1 MIVMAIIASIAL
13 GYKTRINTGLFAI
26 AFAYLLGCFGLNL
39 EPAAVIS
46 LWPLHIFFII
56 FSVSIFYNFSIANG
70 TLEKLAGHLIIRC
83 QKHPHS
89 LPFAVFLSATL
100 IAGMGPGFYTVLAF
114 MAPLT
119 LLLCDKT
126 GMNRILGAMAVN
138 YGALAGAN
146 LMTSQ
151 SGIIFRELMQSA
163 GTIPET
169 AFVNSTGIF
178 IATIIIPI
186 VVITGF
192 ILLSKNKS
200 ELIFEADRPA
210 PFDKKQKTTLALV
223 AAMLGLVLLVPVLH
237 MLAPDNAPLT
247 FIYLKIDI
255 GLIAGIF
262 SVIALLLNL
271 ADEKKVISMVP
282 WSTLIMICGVGM
294 LISVAIEA
302 GSIEILSSWIGSH
315 LPAVTIPLAMCLIAA
330 IMSLFSST
338 LGVVTPALF
347 PIVPVIAASSGHS
360 TMLLFIC
367 IVIGAQAS
375 AISPF
380 SSGGSLILGACTSEE
395 GRAQLFPQLLFK
407 AVPIGWGMAIVATV
421 ALSRFC

>member
-1 MIVMAIIASIAL
+1 MIIVAIIVSIAL
-13 GYKTRINTGLFAI
+13 GYKTGINTGLFAI
-26 AFAYLLGCFGLNL
+26 AFAYLIGCFGLNL
-39 EPAAVIS
+39 DPSTVIS

-56 FSVSIFYNFSIANG
+56 FSVSIFYNFAIANG
-70 TLEKLAGHLIIRC
+70 TLEKLAGHLILRC

-89 LPFAVFLSATL
+89 LPFAVFFSAAL

-126 GMNRILGAMAVN
+126 GMSRILGAMAVN

-163 GTIPET
+163 GVAPEA
-169 AFVNSTGIF
+169 AFVNATGIF
-178 IATIIIPI
+178 VATLIIPV

-192 ILLSKNKS
+192 IVLFKHKS
-200 ELIFEADRPA
+200 RLIFEADKPD
-210 PFDKKQKTTLALV
+210 PFDDKQKTTLFLV
-223 AAMLGLVLLVPVLH
+223 AAMLGIVLLVPVLH
-237 MLAPDNAPLT
+237 MLVPGNPSIT
-247 FIYLKIDI
+247 FIYSKIDI
-255 GLIAGIF
+255 GLVAAIF

-282 WSTLIMICGVGM
+282 WNTLIMICGVGM

-315 LPAVTIPLAMCLIAA
+315 LPAATIPLAMCLIAA

-347 PIVPVIAASSGHS
+347 PIVPAIAASSGHS
-360 TMLLFIC
+360 AMLLFVS

-380 SSGGSLILGACTSEE
+380 SSGGSLILGASTSEE
-395 GRAQLFPQLLFK
+395 GRARLFPQLLFK
-407 AVPIGWGMAIVATV
+407 AVPIGWLMAIAATLV
-421 ALSRFC
+421 LSRLG